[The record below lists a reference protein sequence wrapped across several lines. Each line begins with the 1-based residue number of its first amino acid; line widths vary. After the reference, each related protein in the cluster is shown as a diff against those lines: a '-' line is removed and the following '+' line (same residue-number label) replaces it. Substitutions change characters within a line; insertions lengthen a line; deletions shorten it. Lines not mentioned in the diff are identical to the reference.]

1 MQLYA
6 PLVKVIFMLNRVA
19 KILEQPACDHCLG
32 RQFGQ
37 LLSGFSND
45 ERGKI
50 LRSALALAVDS
61 GEMREEDLKKINMD
75 NFHGYKFRF
84 NKDIA
89 KKSLEKKSCTI
100 CNDFFGHID
109 GIVEKTAKK
118 LFKWEFGTFLIGT
131 KVSPEL
137 LQREEQ
143 LWEKAGIEFC
153 EPIRAEINRE
163 VGRRLENILG
173 KKADLKKP
181 DIAVLLDLETG
192 KISLQVNSLYIF
204 GYYQKLVRGIPQSKW
219 GTPHKY
225 KTSVEEIIGNPILK
239 TADGFDIKLHGSGRE
254 DIDAICTAWRPF
266 VLEVLKPKKRKIDLK
281 KVQKTINGRKVRVD
295 GLKIVEL
302 DVVQKVKE
310 AKPDKTY
317 KALVRTEK
325 EVKKSDLAK
334 LKHLIGTISQRTPKR
349 VLHRRGNLLR
359 KREVKDL
366 KARWIGKKKFELVVK
381 TEAGLYIKELISG
394 DDGRTR
400 PSVLDILG
408 QKAVCEKLNVIKI
421 EQIKI

>member
-1 MQLYA
+1 
-6 PLVKVIFMLNRVA
+6 MLNRVA

-37 LLSGFSND
+37 LLSGFSNN
-45 ERGKI
+45 ERGKL
-50 LRSALALAVDS
+50 LRSALAIAVDS
-61 GEMREEDLKKINMD
+61 NEFPAESLAKIDMS
-75 NFHGYKFRF
+75 NFHGCRFRF
-84 NKDIA
+84 NKDLA
-89 KKSLEKKSCTI
+89 KKEYEKRVCAI
-100 CNDFFGHID
+100 CGDFFEQID
-109 GIVEKTAKK
+109 EVVEKAAKK
-118 LFKWEFGTFLIGT
+118 LYKQEFDTFLIGT
-131 KVSPEL
+131 KISTDL

-181 DIAVLLDLETG
+181 DIAVLLDLEQN
-192 KISLQVNSLYIF
+192 KISLQINSLYVF
-204 GYYQKLVRGIPQSKW
+204 GCYQKLVRGIPQSKW

-225 KTSVEEIIGNPILK
+225 KTSVEEIIGKPLLK
-239 TADGFDIKLHGSGRE
+239 AADGFDIKLHGSGRE

-281 KVQKTINGRKVRVD
+281 KVQKQVNGKKVRVN

-310 AKPDKTY
+310 AKPDKSY
-317 KALVRTEK
+317 RAVVKLEK
-325 EVKKSDLAK
+325 EIKKADLAK
-334 LKHLIGTISQRTPKR
+334 LRQLIGIINQKTPKR
-349 VLHRRGNLLR
+349 VLHRRGDLLR
-359 KREVKDL
+359 KREVKKL
-366 KARWIGKKKFELVVK
+366 KTKWLGKKKFEFTVK
-381 TEAGLYIKELISG
+381 TEAGLYIKELISS
-394 DDGRTR
+394 DDGRTK
-400 PSVLDILG
+400 PSVSEILG
-408 QKAVCEKLNVIKI
+408 QKAVCEKLDVIKI

>member
-1 MQLYA
+1 M
-6 PLVKVIFMLNRVA
+6 INRVA

-37 LLSGFSND
+37 LLSGFSNA
-45 ERGKI
+45 ERGKL
-50 LRSALALAVDS
+50 LRSALAIAVDS
-61 GEMREEDLKKINMD
+61 NEFPAESLSKIDMS
-75 NFHGYKFRF
+75 NFHECKFRF
-84 NKDIA
+84 NKDLA
-89 KKSLEKKSCTI
+89 KKDFEKRVCAI
-100 CNDFFGHID
+100 CGGFFEHMG
-109 GIVEKTAKK
+109 GMVEKAAKK
-118 LFKWEFGTFLIGT
+118 LSKQEFDTFLIGT
-131 KVSPEL
+131 KISNDL

-163 VGRRLENILG
+163 VGRRLEKILG

-181 DIAVLLDLETG
+181 DIAVLLDLESG

-225 KTSVEEIIGNPILK
+225 KTSVEEIIGKPLLK
-239 TADGFDIKLHGSGRE
+239 AADGFDIKLHGSGRE
-254 DIDAICTAWRPF
+254 DIDALCIAWRPF

-281 KVQKTINGRKVRVD
+281 KVQKQVNGKKVRVNV
-295 GLKIVEL
+295 LKIVEL

-310 AKPDKTY
+310 AKPDKSY
-317 KALVRTEK
+317 RVVVKLEK
-325 EVKKSDLAK
+325 EIKKFDLLK
-334 LKHLIGTISQRTPKR
+334 LKQLIGIINQKTPKR
-349 VLHRRGNLLR
+349 VLHRRGDIMR
-359 KREVKDL
+359 KREVKEL
-366 KARWIGKKKFELVVK
+366 KTKWIGKKKFELIVK

-394 DDGRTR
+394 DDGRTK
-400 PSVLDILG
+400 PSVSDVLA
-408 QKAVCEKLNVIKI
+408 QKAVCEKLDVIKI

>member
-1 MQLYA
+1 M
-6 PLVKVIFMLNRVA
+6 INRVA

-37 LLSGFSND
+37 LLSGFSNN
-45 ERGKI
+45 ERGKL
-50 LRSALALAVDS
+50 LRSALAIAIDS
-61 GEMREEDLKKINMD
+61 NEFPADSLLKIDMG
-75 NFHGYKFRF
+75 NFHEYKFRF
-84 NKDIA
+84 NKDLA
-89 KKSLEKKSCTI
+89 KKDFEKRVCAI
-100 CNDFFGHID
+100 CGDFFEQIN

-118 LFKWEFGTFLIGT
+118 LSKQEFDTFLIGT
-131 KVSPEL
+131 KISSDL

-181 DIAVLLDLETG
+181 DIAVLLDLESG
-192 KISLQVNSLYIF
+192 RISLQINSLYVF
-204 GYYQKLVRGIPQSKW
+204 GCYQKLVRGIPQSKW

-225 KTSVEEIIGNPILK
+225 KTSVEEIIGKPLLK
-239 TADGFDIKLHGSGRE
+239 AADGFDIKLHGSGRE

-281 KVQKTINGRKVRVD
+281 KAEKLINGKKVRVKS
-295 GLKIVEL
+295 LKIAGL

-317 KALVRTEK
+317 KAVVKLEK
-325 EVKKSDLAK
+325 EIKKSDLEK
-334 LKHLIGTISQRTPKR
+334 LKQLIGTINQRTPQR
-349 VLHRRGNLLR
+349 VLHRRGNILR

-366 KARWIGKKKFELVVK
+366 KTRWLGKKKFEMIVK
-381 TEAGLYIKELISG
+381 TEAGLYIKELISS
-394 DDGRTR
+394 DEGRTK
-400 PSVLDILG
+400 PSVSEILG
-408 QKAVCEKLNVIKI
+408 QKAVCEKLDVVRI

>member
-1 MQLYA
+1 
-6 PLVKVIFMLNRVA
+6 MLNRVA

-37 LLSGFSND
+37 LLSGFSNA

-61 GEMREEDLKKINMD
+61 NEFPAEALSKIDMS
-75 NFHGYKFRF
+75 NFHGCKFRF
-84 NKDIA
+84 NKDLA
-89 KKSLEKKSCTI
+89 KKDFEKRVCTI
-100 CNDFFGHID
+100 CGDFFEHI
-109 GIVEKTAKK
+109 GGMVEKAAKK
-118 LFKWEFGTFLIGT
+118 LSRQEFDTFLIGT
-131 KVSPEL
+131 KISNDL

-163 VGRRLENILG
+163 VGRRLENVLG
-173 KKADLKKP
+173 KKANLKKP
-181 DIAVLLDLETG
+181 DIAVLLDLESD
-192 KISLQVNSLYIF
+192 KIILQINSLYIF
-204 GYYQKLVRGIPQSKW
+204 GCYQKLVRGIPQSKW

-225 KTSVEEIIGNPILK
+225 KTSVEEIIGKPLLK
-239 TADGFDIKLHGSGRE
+239 AADGFDIKLHGSGRE

-281 KVQKTINGRKVRVD
+281 KAQKQINGKKVRVN

-317 KALVRTEK
+317 RAVVKLEK
-325 EVKKSDLAK
+325 EIKKADLAK
-334 LKHLIGTISQRTPKR
+334 LRQLIGIINQKTPKR
-349 VLHRRGNLLR
+349 VLHRRGDLLR

-366 KARWIGKKKFELVVK
+366 KTKWLGKKKFELTVK

-394 DDGRTR
+394 DDGRTK
-400 PSVLDILG
+400 PSISEIFG
-408 QKAVCEKLNVIKI
+408 QKAVCENLDVIKI
-421 EQIKI
+421 ERIKI